1 MSNELSIQ
9 PAVVQERKNP
19 YVSAGIGA
27 AAGAA
32 VGGIG
37 AYAYN
42 RVTSSTPQTHEDL
55 VKLANEQDKAEFT
68 TKQNAVKDAEKKLEE
83 AGKVV
88 YEGTEKT
95 ALDEAIKKRDA
106 ELARLTESSSG
117 SNVFKA
123 KDWDKLKIKSND
135 LPTTNERT
143 GKEFTTDKGA
153 AQWEAEVKNEYTRLK
168 RDYDTAVNN
177 FEAKTG
183 GKDTKKLNDM
193 KKDIQQYLEDS
204 YTANK
209 KKSPEQLDKIF
220 TTETG
225 WGRHTSE
232 YNKAEKVVNNII
244 PKLEKESQLTNSQI
258 KEFADVLEKGETK
271 PSGYHEKLIY
281 EVVDGKRTPVKY
293 VYSSDM
299 FNTFKD
305 AENAKILDKRT
316 ELIES
321 LLDKAKAN
329 VGITNQYDLKT
340 GKPTAKFIS
349 EFVDAVPDSQA
360 ERTGLFNVAKG
371 GRKEVDI
378 VNIFNEAVD
387 KKGNTGVVDFYN
399 ADLDKVAKAIEK
411 DGGTAPVPKSLM
423 GKLKGKNYGTPKD
436 LQALEDMISSR
447 QSLLKD
453 YNSEIKALKNEA
465 KSCLNDHAAIKELEE
480 KIATAREGD
489 KAIAEA
495 KEALIKQFPQLE
507 EGTGK
512 AGLSA
517 EKAMEKDS
525 YKKLAKIVEEKQAAY
540 DKVAANKGKVNEGA
554 KKAAEDVVN
563 KARTELDTL
572 FNDLKGKYSKGGI
585 GKGAATAI
593 AAGVGL
599 VGAMIG
605 MNQANKANKAAE
617 EAATQII
624 A

>member
-9 PAVVQERKNP
+9 PAAVQERKNP
-19 YVSAGIGA
+19 YVSGAIGA
-27 AAGAA
+27 GTGAA
-32 VGGIG
+32 VGGIS
-37 AYAYN
+37 AYVYN
-42 RVTSSTPQTHEDL
+42 NATSKAPQTHEDL
-55 VKLANEQDKAEFT
+55 VKVANENDKAEFT

-83 AGKVV
+83 AGKAV
-88 YEGTEKT
+88 YEGKEKT

-106 ELARLTESSSG
+106 ELSRLTESSSG

-143 GKEFTTDKGA
+143 GKEFTTNKGA
-153 AQWEAEVKNEYTRLK
+153 AQWEAEVRGEYTRLK
-168 RDYDTAVNN
+168 RDYDTAVSN

-193 KKDIQQYLEDS
+193 KNDIQQYLEDS
-204 YTANK
+204 YNANK

-232 YNKAEKVVNNII
+232 YNKAEKVVNNIM
-244 PKLEKESQLTNSQI
+244 PELKKESQLTNSQI
-258 KEFADVLEKGETK
+258 KEFAEVLEKGEAK

-281 EVVDGKRTPVKY
+281 EVIDGKRTPVKY

-340 GKPTAKFIS
+340 GKPTAKFIK

-360 ERTGLFNVAKG
+360 ERTGLFKVGSG

-378 VNIFNEAVD
+378 INIFDEAID
-387 KKGNTGVVDFYN
+387 KKGNKGVADFYN

-411 DGGTAPVPKSLM
+411 DGGTAPVGSLT
-423 GKLKGKNYGTPKD
+423 GKLKGHYGKPKD
-436 LQALEDMISSR
+436 LQTLEDMISSR

-465 KSCLNDHAAIKELEE
+465 KSCLNDHAAIKELQE
-480 KIATAREGD
+480 KIATARDGD

-507 EGTGK
+507 EAAGK
-512 AGLSA
+512 AGLTK
-517 EKAMEKDS
+517 EQAMEKES
-525 YKKLAKIVEEKQAAY
+525 YKKLAKLVEEKQAAY
-540 DKVAANKGKVNEGA
+540 DKVAANKGKVNESA

-563 KARTELDTL
+563 KAKTELDTL

-585 GKGAATAI
+585 GKGAAAAI

-599 VGAMIG
+599 VGGLIG
-605 MNQANKANKAAE
+605 MNMANKANKAAE
-617 EAATQII
+617 EAEKQII